1 MPPPTGVDAPTMAA
15 TPTTAPSDGGGG
27 GSGGSG
33 SSSGSGHSVGADPA
47 ILAAMAAAAAAVW
60 GPNPPPSPAVPGGWR
75 ISASDRSRATV
86 NPIRNLVQGI
96 GGSPNPEKE
105 LLDLSVG
112 DPTAYGNLRVPDE
125 VLDAAV
131 GILRG
136 RKHNG
141 YAPSFGLPA
150 AREAVAARYTT
161 PAAPLT
167 PEDVVM
173 TVGTSGA
180 LELAIGA
187 VADAG
192 QSVLMARPG
201 FPLFRTLAEGMGVR
215 VATYDLLPDAGWEVD
230 LDSLAAAVDD
240 TTAAIIVN
248 NPSNPCGSVYSAAH
262 LAAIAAVA
270 SAARLPIIADEV
282 YAGMAFDGVPWTPL
296 SSVSADVPVLT
307 VGGLSKQS
315 VVPGW
320 RCGWLLL
327 HDAGGVLTASGVRA
341 GVRALTTRM
350 MAPHRPTQALVPTL
364 LSDAPAI
371 VAARRDLLRTLA
383 DHAAFAVT
391 ALAGVP
397 ALTVLPAAGSM
408 YVMVRVD
415 CAALGLVDDATF
427 VAALRSEES
436 VFVLPGA
443 CFDAPGY
450 VRLVF
455 CAPRGV
461 LSEAFARMRA
471 FCVRRVGRK

>member
-1 MPPPTGVDAPTMAA
+1 MAA
-15 TPTTAPSDGGGG
+15 TPTTAPGDG

-33 SSSGSGHSVGADPA
+33 GNGSSSGSDHSVGADPA

-75 ISASDRSRATV
+75 IAASDRSRATV

-187 VADAG
+187 VANAG

-240 TTAAIIVN
+240 TTAAVIVN

-327 HDAGGVLTASGVRA
+327 HDAGGVLTSSGVRA

-371 VAARRDLLRTLA
+371 VAARGDLLRTLA

-415 CAALGLVDDATF
+415 CAALGLVDDAAF